1 MKQFKK
7 SYSPASVSA
16 AVLFGT
22 VIAIP
27 QTAIA
32 CGEDA
37 YTGQICVMAGS
48 YCPDNTVEPAGQIVA
63 IDQNPALF
71 SLIGCTYGGDC
82 RSTMGYP
89 DLRGRAPVGWGQAPG
104 LTGHLVGQSYGQE
117 TIVQNIGQMPSHNHV
132 AAFTPTGGATG
143 GGTAS
148 GTISLPVTGSVKI
161 ATSSTS
167 ASSSQ
172 TPSDYAVLSKAAK
185 GLTGV
190 ELYSA
195 AGTTADLNI
204 GPADAVT
211 GTASGTVSLPVTGG
225 GSSGG
230 TVQVGVTGSGQAM
243 PVVGPR
249 IAMRYCMVTN
259 GVYPPRPN

>member
-1 MKQFKK
+1 MKKANKLLSF
-7 SYSPASVSA
+7 SSLSA
-16 AVLFGT
+16 AVLLGT
-22 VIAIP
+22 FTVIP
-27 QTAIA
+27 QTALA
-32 CGEDA
+32 CGQDA
-37 YTGQICVMAGS
+37 YTGQICMIAGS
-48 YCPDNTVEPAGQIVA
+48 YCPRGTAEARGQVVSISDNA
-63 IDQNPALF
+63 ALF

-82 RSTMGYP
+82 RSTMAYP
-89 DLRGRAPVGWGQAPG
+89 DLRGRAPAGLGQGPG
-104 LTGHLVGQSYGQE
+104 LTEVPVGGHYGQE
-117 TIVQNIGQMPSHNHV
+117 VVVQRIDQMPRHNH
-132 AAFTPTGGATG
+132 AANFTPTGGATG

-161 ATSSTS
+161 ATSNTS

-172 TPSDYAVLSKAAK
+172 TPSDHAVLSKAAK
-185 GLTGV
+185 GLTNV

-204 GPADAVT
+204 GPDGAVT

-230 TVQVGVTGSGQAM
+230 TVEVGDTGSGKAM
-243 PVVGPR
+243 AIMGPR